1 MSINTDYPT
10 LTVGIP
16 AYNESA
22 DIERVVREFL
32 ATAYPNLIEVFVADG
47 GSTDNTEDIVKKL
60 SLEDPR
66 VKLIHNPLKIQSAG
80 LNAIIKESKGDIF
93 LRADAHSD
101 YASDYVERCVE
112 ALIESKAINA
122 GGAQRFVAKQTF
134 QAAITL
140 ASKSILGNGGAHY
153 RDPNYIGFVDTIYL
167 GCFWRKSLLEI
178 SEKCKPYGEIPANE
192 DFELNTRLNKFIF
205 DNTQITNQD
214 AELNQRLI
222 DIDPKAI
229 YSNPKWFVE
238 AHPEGVRFHKPQKS
252 TNDLGRLYQSNKI
265 KVWYYPRK
273 TWKSLILQYFKY
285 GRGRCLTSSKHPLML
300 QIRGIIPFTV
310 IALAI
315 FMLIIDLL
323 FPSLSLPIKTLFLL
337 GICLAFLDSLR
348 LNLQYSKTFRT
359 EIWRGDVDA
368 IPSFLSL
375 WFLCGVVL
383 LTMPIAHFS
392 GYAYQL
398 IRNRIYR
405 IDGW

>member
-1 MSINTDYPT
+1 MMSINTDYPT

-16 AYNESA
+16 TYNESA
-22 DIERVVREFL
+22 DIERVVRGFL
-32 ATAYPNLIEVFVADG
+32 ATAYPNLIEIFIADG
-47 GSTDNTEDIVKKL
+47 GSTDNTEDIVRKL

-80 LNAIIKESKGDIF
+80 LNAIVKESKGDIF

-112 ALIESKAINA
+112 ALIESKALNA

-134 QAAITL
+134 QAAIAL

-167 GCFWRKSLLEI
+167 GCFWRKILLGVSQEY
-178 SEKCKPYGEIPANE
+178 KPYGELPTNE

-205 DNTQITNQD
+205 DDSQVINQD
-214 AELNQRLI
+214 AELNQRLLEI
-222 DIDPKAI
+222 EPKAI
-229 YSNPKWFVE
+229 
-238 AHPEGVRFHKPQKS
+238 
-252 TNDLGRLYQSNKI
+252 YQSNKI

-273 TWKSLILQYFKY
+273 TWKSLLMQYFKY
-285 GRGRCLTSSKHPLML
+285 GRGRCLTAHKHPLML

-348 LNLQYSKTFRT
+348 LNLQYSKTFST
-359 EIWRGDVDA
+359 EIWRGDVNA
-368 IPSFLSL
+368 RPPFLSL
-375 WFLCGVVL
+375 WFFCGVVL

>member
-1 MSINTDYPT
+1 MPISTDYPA
-10 LTVGIP
+10 LSVGIP

-22 DIERVVREFL
+22 DIERVVRGFL

-47 GSTDNTEDIVKKL
+47 GSTDNTEDIVRKL

-66 VKLIHNPLKIQSAG
+66 VKLIDNPLKIQSSG
-80 LNAIIKESKGDIF
+80 LNIIIKESNGDIF

-101 YASDYVERCVE
+101 YASDYIERCVE
-112 ALIESKAINA
+112 ALIESKALNA

-134 QAAITL
+134 QAAIAL

-153 RDPNYIGFVDTIYL
+153 RDPNYVGFVDTVYL
-167 GCFWRKSLLEI
+167 GCFWRESLLAL
-178 SEKCKPYGEIPANE
+178 SQNAGNPYLVKTDYVNE
-192 DFELNTRLNKFIF
+192 DFELNIRLIKYVF

-214 AELNQRLI
+214 AELNQRLL
-222 DIDPKAI
+222 DIKPKAI
-229 YSNPKWFVE
+229 
-238 AHPEGVRFHKPQKS
+238 
-252 TNDLGRLYQSNKI
+252 YQSNKI

-273 TWKSLILQYFKY
+273 TWKSLLLQYFKY
-285 GRGRCLTSSKHPLML
+285 GRGRCLTASKHSLML

-323 FPSLSLPIKTLFLL
+323 FPSLGLPIKTLFLL
-337 GICLAFLDSLR
+337 CICLPFLDSLR
-348 LNLQYSKTFRT
+348 LNLQYSKTFST
-359 EIWRGDVDA
+359 EIWRGDVNA
-368 IPSFLSL
+368 SPSFLSL
-375 WFLCGVVL
+375 WFFCGVVL
-383 LTMPIAHFS
+383 LIMPIAHFS

>member
-1 MSINTDYPT
+1 MSINTDHPT

-22 DIERVVREFL
+22 DIERVVRGFL
-32 ATAYPNLIEVFVADG
+32 ATAYPNLIEVIVADG

-101 YASDYVERCVE
+101 YASDYIERCVE
-112 ALIESKAINA
+112 ALIESKALNA

-134 QAAITL
+134 QAAIAL

-153 RDPNYIGFVDTIYL
+153 RNPNYIGFVDTIYL
-167 GCFWRKSLLEI
+167 GCFWRKILLGVSQEYKAY
-178 SEKCKPYGEIPANE
+178 EEIPVNE
-192 DFELNTRLNKFIF
+192 DFELNTRLYKFTF
-205 DNTQITNQD
+205 DNAQITNQD
-214 AELNQRLI
+214 AELNQRLL
-222 DIDPKAI
+222 DIKPKAI
-229 YSNPKWFVE
+229 
-238 AHPEGVRFHKPQKS
+238 
-252 TNDLGRLYQSNKI
+252 YQSNKI

-273 TWKSLILQYFKY
+273 TWKSLLLQYFKY
-285 GRGRCLTSSKHPLML
+285 GRGRCLTASKHPLML

-323 FPSLSLPIKTLFLL
+323 FPSLGLPIKTLFLL
-337 GICLAFLDSLR
+337 GVCLPFLDSLR
-348 LNLQYSKTFRT
+348 LNFQYGKTFMT
-359 EIWRGDVDA
+359 EIWRGDVNA
-368 IPSFLSL
+368 RPSFLSL
-375 WFLCGVVL
+375 CFFCGVVL

>member
-1 MSINTDYPT
+1 MMSINTDYPT

-16 AYNESA
+16 TYNESA
-22 DIERVVREFL
+22 DIERVVRGFL
-32 ATAYPNLIEVFVADG
+32 ATAYPNLIEIFIADG
-47 GSTDNTEDIVKKL
+47 GSTDNTEDIVRKL

-80 LNAIIKESKGDIF
+80 LNAIVKESKGDIF

-101 YASDYVERCVE
+101 YASNYVERCVE
-112 ALIESKAINA
+112 ALIESKALNA

-134 QAAITL
+134 QAAIAL

-167 GCFWRKSLLEI
+167 GCFWRKILLGVSQEY
-178 SEKCKPYGEIPANE
+178 KPYGEIPVNE

-205 DNTQITNQD
+205 DDSQVTNQD
-214 AELNQRLI
+214 AELNQRLLEI
-222 DIDPKAI
+222 EPKSI
-229 YSNPKWFVE
+229 
-238 AHPEGVRFHKPQKS
+238 
-252 TNDLGRLYQSNKI
+252 YQSNKI

-273 TWKSLILQYFKY
+273 TWKSLLMQYFKY
-285 GRGRCLTSSKHPLML
+285 GRGRCLTAHKHPLML

-348 LNLQYSKTFRT
+348 LNLQYSKTFST
-359 EIWRGDVDA
+359 EIWRGDVNTM
-368 IPSFLSL
+368 PSFLSL
-375 WFLCGVVL
+375 WFFCGVVL

>member
-1 MSINTDYPT
+1 MMSINTDYPT

-16 AYNESA
+16 TYNESA
-22 DIERVVREFL
+22 DIERVVRGFL
-32 ATAYPNLIEVFVADG
+32 ATAYPNLIEIFIADG
-47 GSTDNTEDIVKKL
+47 GSTDNTEDIVRKL

-80 LNAIIKESKGDIF
+80 LNAIVKESKGDIF

-112 ALIESKAINA
+112 ALIESKALNA

-134 QAAITL
+134 QAAIAL

-167 GCFWRKSLLEI
+167 GCFWRKILLGVSQEY
-178 SEKCKPYGEIPANE
+178 KPYGELPTNE

-205 DNTQITNQD
+205 DDSQVTNQD
-214 AELNQRLI
+214 AELNQRLLEI
-222 DIDPKAI
+222 EPKAI
-229 YSNPKWFVE
+229 
-238 AHPEGVRFHKPQKS
+238 
-252 TNDLGRLYQSNKI
+252 YQSNKI

-273 TWKSLILQYFKY
+273 TWKSLLMQYFKY
-285 GRGRCLTSSKHPLML
+285 GRGRCLTAHNHPLML
-300 QIRGIIPFTV
+300 QIRGIIPFTL

-323 FPSLSLPIKTLFLL
+323 LPSLSLPIKTLFLL

-348 LNLQYSKTFRT
+348 LNLQYSKTFST
-359 EIWRGDVDA
+359 EIWRGDVNTM
-368 IPSFLSL
+368 PSFLSL
-375 WFLCGVVL
+375 WFFCGVVL

>member
-22 DIERVVREFL
+22 NIEKVVRGFL
-32 ATAYPNLIEVFVADG
+32 ETAYPNLIEVFVADG

-66 VKLIHNPLKIQSAG
+66 VKLIHNSLKIQSAA

-101 YASDYVERCVE
+101 YASDYIERCVE
-112 ALIESKAINA
+112 ALIESNA
-122 GGAQRFVAKQTF
+122 LNVGGAQRFVAKQSF
-134 QAAITL
+134 QAAIAL

-153 RDPNYIGFVDTIYL
+153 RDPNYTGFVDTVYL
-167 GCFWRKSLLEI
+167 GCFWRESLLAL
-178 SEKCKPYGEIPANE
+178 SQYADNPYLVKTDYVNE
-192 DFELNTRLNKFIF
+192 DFELNIRLIKFAF

-214 AELNQRLI
+214 AELNQRLLNFK
-222 DIDPKAI
+222 PKAI
-229 YSNPKWFVE
+229 
-238 AHPEGVRFHKPQKS
+238 
-252 TNDLGRLYQSNKI
+252 YQSNKI

-273 TWKSLILQYFKY
+273 TWKSLLLQYFKY
-285 GRGRCLTSSKHPLML
+285 GRGRCLTASKHPLML

-323 FPSLSLPIKTLFLL
+323 FPSLGLPIKTLFLL
-337 GICLAFLDSLR
+337 GVCLPFLDSLR
-348 LNLQYSKTFRT
+348 LNFQYGKTFMT
-359 EIWRGDVDA
+359 EIWRGDVNA
-368 IPSFLSL
+368 RPSFLSL
-375 WFLCGVVL
+375 CFFCGVVL

-398 IRNRIYR
+398 IRNRI
-405 IDGW
+405 WHW